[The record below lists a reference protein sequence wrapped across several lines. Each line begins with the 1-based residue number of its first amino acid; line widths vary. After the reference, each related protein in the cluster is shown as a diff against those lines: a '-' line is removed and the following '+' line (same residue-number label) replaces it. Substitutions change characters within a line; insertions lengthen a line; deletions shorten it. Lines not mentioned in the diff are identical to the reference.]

1 MTRTKLKDREMP
13 VYTRKEEMF
22 NMISHIVGG
31 VVGIAGMVLC
41 IIFPR
46 CIITDTG
53 WQDRLCS
60 ACR

>member
-13 VYTRKEEMF
+13 VYTKKEEMF

-41 IIFPR
+41 IIFSALHHN
-46 CIITDTG
+46 G
-53 WQDRLCS
+53 YGL

>member
-13 VYTRKEEMF
+13 VYTKKEEMF

-41 IIFPR
+41 IIFYA
-46 CIITDTG
+46 
-53 WQDRLCS
+53 LHHN
-60 ACR
+60 